1 MFSKKNDSKS
11 VGSTAS
17 KPDLPPPPQAPKSVS
32 KTPSGVPSIISSDLK
47 IVGNIFCDGD
57 MQIDG
62 LIEGDIETNSLTVGE
77 TANVKGV
84 VRADTVRISGKV
96 SGEVQ
101 ADKVILTKTAHV
113 EGDVIHR
120 DLAIEN
126 GAFLEGAVRRV
137 DSSSMPG
144 ASKSKKTAAPKN
156 D

>member
-1 MFSKKNDSKS
+1 MFSKKNDPKS
-11 VGSTAS
+11 GGSS
-17 KPDLPPPPQAPKSVS
+17 SSMSDLPPPPQAPKSVS

-47 IVGNIFCDGD
+47 IVGNLFCDGD

-62 LIEGDIETNSLTVGE
+62 MIEGDIETNSLTVGE
-77 TANVKGV
+77 TAKVKGT

-101 ADKVILTKTAHV
+101 ADKVILTKTAHM

-137 DSSSMPG
+137 DSDSLPG
-144 ASKSKKTAAPKN
+144 ASKAKKAAAKE
-156 D
+156 

>member
-1 MFSKKNDSKS
+1 MFSKKNESKNS
-11 VGSTAS
+11 ASTAG
-17 KPDLPPPPQAPKSVS
+17 KPDLPPPPQAPKSMT

-47 IVGNIFCDGD
+47 IVGNLFCDGD

-62 LIEGDIETNSLTVGE
+62 QIEGDIETNSLTVGE
-77 TANVKGV
+77 TANVKGII
-84 VRADTVRISGKV
+84 RADVVRISGKV

-126 GAFLEGAVRRV
+126 GAYLEGAVRRV
-137 DSSSMPG
+137 DSSSLPG
-144 ASKSKKTAAPKN
+144 ASKAKKAAASKE
-156 D
+156 